1 MRVASTVSEVSRH
14 DFMSSIIDDDEDE
27 WNNAP
32 GGGGRDDDDD
42 DGDGDD
48 DEELSIP
55 LSEVSSVDTIGSRPE
70 SKVTKALAKQRK
82 EQKRVFSAKLFVMTI
97 FLVVSLGISLTIYGF
112 ANRQEIKSFEIKV
125 RATRNE
131 NLRGSVR
138 LTYIVDSPCS
148 PF

>member
-1 MRVASTVSEVSRH
+1 MRVASTLSEVSRH

-70 SKVTKALAKQRK
+70 SKVTQALAKQRK

-125 RATRNE
+125 RATNE
-131 NLRGSVR
+131 DRCV
-138 LTYIVDSPCS
+138 
-148 PF
+148 